1 MRLVLVRHGET
12 EHNRGRVTLGR
23 ADVPLNE
30 LGRQQA
36 QAVAGAVARFAPD
49 AVYSSPLSR
58 ALDTAKAVG
67 VACGVE
73 VTVEPALIEMDVG
86 ELEHL
91 TGAELRERHPAFL
104 QLWLGEGGA
113 EARMPGGESLR
124 EVQERAGAAVD
135 RIAQARADGT
145 VVLVTHN
152 FVILALLCRALDLP
166 LSRFRRLRHEVA
178 AVSVVDMRGPAPAL
192 ILLNDRSH
200 LAAAG
205 LLGEAAEREARA

>member
-30 LGRQQA
+30 PGRQQA
-36 QAVAGAVARFAPD
+36 EAVAAAVARYAPD

-58 ALDTAKAVG
+58 ALDTARAVG
-67 VACGVE
+67 AACGRAVL
-73 VTVEPALIEMDVG
+73 VEPGLIEMDVG

-91 TGAELRERHPAFL
+91 TSGELRERYPDFL
-104 QLWLGEGGA
+104 RLWLGEDGA
-113 EARMPGGESLR
+113 EARIPGGESLR

-135 RIAQARADGT
+135 RIAEAHTEST
-145 VVLVTHN
+145 VVVVTHN
-152 FVILALLCRALDLP
+152 FVVLSLLCRALDLP
-166 LSRFRRLRHEVA
+166 LARFRRLRHEVA
-178 AVSVVDMRGPAPAL
+178 AISVVDMRGPAPTL

-205 LLGEAAEREARA
+205 LLGEAMEREARA